1 MHSEH
6 GPPAAP
12 RFLTLS
18 EAAEYLGA
26 TERQTR
32 RWVNEGKLPHYRP
45 GGLYL
50 RFAVE
55 DLDAFLA
62 ASYTAARTGPLVSG
76 SGLWDKQSRVIGREE
91 DVELSDGVAR
101 SSGAEG

>member
-1 MHSEH
+1 M
-6 GPPAAP
+6 
-12 RFLTLS
+12 S
-18 EAAEYLGA
+18 EAAEHLGV

-32 RWVNEGKLPHYRP
+32 RWVNEGKLPYYRP

-62 ASYTAARTGPLVSG
+62 ASYTAARTGPLVSR
-76 SGLWDKQSRVIGREE
+76 SEYKDRQSCVVE
-91 DVELSDGVAR
+91 DHPIRNHTPE
-101 SSGAEG
+101 

>member
-6 GPPAAP
+6 GRSVAP
-12 RFLTLS
+12 RFLALS

-62 ASYTAARTGPLVSG
+62 ASYTAARTGPLVSRSRRPG
-76 SGLWDKQSRVIGREE
+76 KQSSE
-91 DVELSDGVAR
+91 DGPNVELSDGVAR

>member
-6 GPPAAP
+6 GRPAAL
-12 RFLTLS
+12 RLLTLS
-18 EAAEYLGA
+18 EAAEYLGV

-32 RWVNEGKLPHYRP
+32 RWVNEGKLPYYRP

-62 ASYTAARTGPLVSG
+62 ASYTAARAGPLGIAVTG
-76 SGLWDKQSRVIGREE
+76 QGQTESRYRRP
-91 DVELSDGVAR
+91 SK
-101 SSGAEG
+101 

>member
-1 MHSEH
+1 MHSKH
-6 GPPAAP
+6 GRPAVP
-12 RFLTLS
+12 RLLTLS

-32 RWVNEGKLPHYRP
+32 RWVNEGKLPYYRP

-50 RFAVE
+50 RFAVG

-62 ASYTAARTGPLVSG
+62 ASYRPARMGPLVSG
-76 SGLWDKQSRVIGREE
+76 PARDDRRGRIVDEGQG
-91 DVELSDGVAR
+91 VELSDGV
-101 SSGAEG
+101 